1 MCVCCCIGR
10 PPEQKLDPQR
20 AFQRWAELWLQ
31 PFPGPIVPLFYR
43 KRWECVCACVCEE
56 GWGAGF
62 CLFGLVEVCWAV
74 VTAVSQEVAVMCQ
87 VSCRSS
93 SPLMGR

>member
-1 MCVCCCIGR
+1 MCVCVVVALAR
-10 PPEQKLDPQR
+10 
-20 AFQRWAELWLQ
+20 LQ
-31 PFPGPIVPLFYR
+31 NRSWTLGEYFHGGQSSGFSHFLAPLFLCSIGNAGNV
-43 KRWECVCACVCEE
+43 CVCVC
-56 GWGAGF
+56 F

-74 VTAVSQEVAVMCQ
+74 VTAVGQEVAVMCQ